1 MNVHVSELVRGT
13 ACAGD
18 EGVEEGAKW
27 ADCVPSLSLSA
38 LHHPR
43 LSALSRTH
51 FEPSAYCLSL
61 ASYSPTIALRDDPP
75 SPPPLP
81 RPVALACLLPGT
93 TTLPLPVSMGD
104 EDMAKMQSKD
114 GIHMLE
120 SAIIT
125 WTRQIKSI
133 LTLGE

>member
-1 MNVHVSELVRGT
+1 M
-13 ACAGD
+13 
-18 EGVEEGAKW
+18 
-27 ADCVPSLSLSA
+27 SL
-38 LHHPR
+38 
-43 LSALSRTH
+43 
-51 FEPSAYCLSL
+51 
-61 ASYSPTIALRDDPP
+61 
-75 SPPPLP
+75 
-81 RPVALACLLPGT
+81 CLLPGT

-133 LTLGE
+133 LTLGEWWLL